1 MTWKDILKKDDE
13 KEELQIKL
21 DELIED
27 WGKGKMQYEF
37 EEMETGG
44 FNSADGLNLDIT
56 FDRSRADDEGESD
69 DLEQGDLFDADL
81 AHYRIDFSTP
91 SGKDIALADFTANG
105 GYSGIIESNLDNLTI
120 EELKSA
126 IQGMYDV

>member
-21 DELIED
+21 EELIED
-27 WGKGKMQYEF
+27 WGKGKMQYKF

>member
-1 MTWKDILKKDDE
+1 MTWKTILKKDDE
-13 KEELQIKL
+13 KEELQTKL
-21 DELIED
+21 EELIED
-27 WGKGKMQYEF
+27 WGKGKMQSDF

-56 FDRSRADDEGESD
+56 FDRSRADDKGESD
-69 DLEQGDLFDADL
+69 DLEQWDLFDADL

-91 SGKDIALADFTANG
+91 SGKDIALADFTADN
-105 GYSGIIESNLDNLTI
+105 GYSGIIESNLDNLTV

>member
-21 DELIED
+21 EELIED
-27 WGKGKMQYEF
+27 WGKGKMQYNF

>member
-21 DELIED
+21 EELIED